1 MLVSA
6 KTFTN
11 AISPLIIIVL
21 FGLISANLISIM
33 LEAPS
38 LIMNIIIAIV
48 LMALL
53 TLSLHM
59 NKCYNANHHR
69 IESSM
74 GNNEYFAA
82 IMKAYYRDA
91 RTHAPNMEN

>member
-6 KTFTN
+6 ETFTN
-11 AISPLIIIVL
+11 AISPLIILVL

-33 LEAPS
+33 LEASS
-38 LIMNIIIAIV
+38 LIMNCIIAII
-48 LMALL
+48 LMAIL
-53 TLSLHM
+53 TLLFHM
-59 NKCYNANHHR
+59 NKCYNVNHHR

-82 IMKAYYRDA
+82 IMKAYYRDT
-91 RTHAPNMEN
+91 RSHAPNMDN